1 MTHDVTSFSC
11 CAPGVPGG
19 TEGWKRFVQDD
30 KDWLVFQLES
40 ESE

>member
-11 CAPGVPGG
+11 CAPGAP
-19 TEGWKRFVQDD
+19 EGWKRFVQDD
-30 KDWLVFQLES
+30 KDWLVLQLES